1 MANNIALFQ
10 DQMKRFGVVT
20 VMDAVFYEYGTPKPV
35 LMLDTLK
42 VSSISM
48 DGSNKDIRGGMA
60 ADLLIQYYH
69 SRTISLEI
77 TDALVSLESLQTLWG
92 TKAQSLQWTRGQA
105 KVKANGS
112 TLTIPSQFIK
122 PVEYSGSPTAADV
135 NDISVFDVTAKTWL
149 APSGSSYNVTS
160 GQEYIIYGYV
170 AAVASDNPAEIVL
183 KSTTFPS
190 ALTLVGRTVFL
201 NEDGKQVL
209 AEIEIPK
216 FQFGNAFDFAMDA
229 EGDASTFNFSGTA
242 LAAGD
247 EKELIKIKT
256 LKTGATGESVM
267 DHAWDDVVIG

>member
-1 MANNIALFQ
+1 M
-10 DQMKRFGVVT
+10 
-20 VMDAVFYEYGTPKPV
+20 
-35 LMLDTLK
+35 
-42 VSSISM
+42 
-48 DGSNKDIRGGMA
+48 
-60 ADLLIQYYH
+60 
-69 SRTISLEI
+69 
-77 TDALVSLESLQTLWG
+77 
-92 TKAQSLQWTRGQA
+92 
-105 KVKANGS
+105 
-112 TLTIPSQFIK
+112 
-122 PVEYSGSPTAADV
+122 
-135 NDISVFDVTAKTWL
+135 
-149 APSGSSYNVTS
+149 
-160 GQEYIIYGYV
+160 
-170 AAVASDNPAEIVL
+170 

-267 DHAWDDVVIG
+267 DHAWDDVVVD